1 MKAYVI
7 LRKGFEY
14 DDNIYSGMEGGGG
27 LPDTIVF
34 SREEANQK
42 VYERNIKEYKTE
54 SISMYSYDI
63 EDCLNVSREEYDVF
77 CQSLLEKYGPIE
89 KKDRWCSTENILHP
103 KADETEA
110 KIYESM
116 VDLSFFEWRETE
128 IDMQSF
134 RNLRINETLGEK

>member
-7 LRKGFEY
+7 LKKGFEY

-34 SREEANQK
+34 SKEEAMQK
-42 VYERNIKEYKTE
+42 VYELNIKEYKTE

-63 EDCLNVSREEYDVF
+63 EDCLNVSSEEYFDF
-77 CQSLLEKYGPIE
+77 CQGLVEKYGPIE
-89 KKDRWCSTENILHP
+89 KKDRWSSVENILHP

-110 KIYESM
+110 RIYDSM
-116 VDLSFFEWRETE
+116 VDLSFFEWHETE
-128 IDMQSF
+128 IDVQSF
-134 RNLRINETLGEK
+134 RNQRINETLGE